1 MKGFFKIISLTL
13 ILVMV
18 LSTVAFA
25 KPNGTVP
32 GKGLQAKE
40 KVMQSVK
47 EKNIME
53 KIDKVIEEKVKEFL
67 KDPKVQERLKNLIK
81 EQLEKREKAKA
92 NIVMN
97 PKKVQEFKK
106 KVKLN
111 GKEGKFDAPPVIKDG
126 RILIP
131 INVIKNVLN
140 AEVKWDEQNKVVYII
155 KGDKTVA
162 IVLGSME
169 IIVTEPGKENKITI
183 DVPALSINNRTYV
196 PIRVLRDIF
205 GLKVYQDKN
214 GDVQVE
220 GSNEQQAGNQS
231 NNENT
236 NSTSNTSDTSSN
248 QGTTGQ
254 GEQTNDQQN
263 QTMQTGTTDQNQG
276 NNSGSSESISE
287 QSQEQTTT
295 QNQ

>member
-106 KVKLN
+106 KVKLD

-231 NNENT
+231 NNENS
-236 NSTSNTSDTSSN
+236 NSTSNTSDTSSD
-248 QGTTGQ
+248 QGTTI
-254 GEQTNDQQN
+254 NDQQN
-263 QTMQTGTTDQNQG
+263 QTTQTVTTDQNQG
-276 NNSGSSESISE
+276 NNSGSPESTSE

>member
-25 KPNGTVP
+25 KPNGMVP

-53 KIDKVIEEKVKEFL
+53 KIDRVIEEKVKEFL
-67 KDPKVQERLKNLIK
+67 KDPRVQERLKNLIK
-81 EQLEKREKAKA
+81 EQLEKREKTKA
-92 NIVMN
+92 NISMN
-97 PKKVQEFKK
+97 PKKMQEFKN

-140 AEVKWDEQNKVVYII
+140 AEVKWDEQNKVVYIL

-220 GSNEQQAGNQS
+220 GSNEQQAGNQN

-236 NSTSNTSDTSSN
+236 NSTSNASDTSSN
-248 QGTTGQ
+248 QATTGQ

-263 QTMQTGTTDQNQG
+263 QTTQNGTTDQNQG
-276 NNSGSSESISE
+276 NNGGSSESTSE
-287 QSQEQTTT
+287 QPQEQTTT